1 MMFWILVGVMS
12 IVAVSFVV
20 LPIVKPNVGK
30 KPIFIASLAVLVP
43 LIAIFLYQKNGSPSV
58 SNELAM
64 PQTAIPS
71 VMPGNMN
78 GAMPSDHPTVGAG
91 VMNMDLD
98 KLADKLAEKLKANP
112 DNSEGWALLARTYV
126 ELKKHKESL
135 PAFEHAAS
143 LLPKDPS
150 LMADYADALAMS
162 NQGKFAN
169 KSEELV
175 DQALKLDPMHVKAL
189 MLKATIA
196 FNRKDYVVAIDNW
209 KKLLTV
215 QGLDAETTKQA
226 TGSIEEA
233 QHMMK
238 TGS

>member
-1 MMFWILVGVMS
+1 MMFWILVGVMLV
-12 IVAVSFVV
+12 VAISFVV
-20 LPIVKPNVGK
+20 IPIVKPNIER
-30 KPIFIASLAVLVP
+30 KPIIVISLTILVP
-43 LIAIFLYQKNGSPSV
+43 IVAILLYQKNGSPNASK
-58 SNELAM
+58 ELAVSQKVNSSAM
-64 PQTAIPS
+64 GEMS
-71 VMPGNMN
+71 
-78 GAMPSDHPTVGAG
+78 GAMPPNHPGVG

-162 NQGKFAN
+162 NQGKFDK
-169 KSEELV
+169 KSEDLV

-196 FNRKDYVVAIDNW
+196 FNRKDYTIAIETW

-233 QHMMK
+233 QHMIK

>member
-12 IVAVSFVV
+12 VVAIAFVV
-20 LPIVKPNVGK
+20 VPIVKPNVGK
-30 KPIFIASLAVLVP
+30 KPIIITSLAVLVP
-43 LIAIFLYQKNGSPSV
+43 VIAIFLYQKNGTPNL

-64 PQTAIPS
+64 PQTAMPS
-71 VMPGNMN
+71 AMPGNMS
-78 GAMPSDHPTVGAG
+78 GAIPPDHPMAGAG
-91 VMNMDLD
+91 VMNMDLE

-112 DNSEGWALLARTYV
+112 DNPEGWALLARTYV

-162 NQGKFAN
+162 NQGKFEK
-169 KSEELV
+169 KSEDLV
-175 DQALKLDPMHVKAL
+175 DQALKLDPVHVKAL

-196 FNRKDYVVAIDNW
+196 FNRKDYAMAIEHW

>member
-1 MMFWILVGVMS
+1 MMFWILIGVMS
-12 IVAVSFVV
+12 VVAIMFVV
-20 LPIVKPNVGK
+20 TPIVKPNIGR
-30 KPIFIASLAVLVP
+30 KPIVIVSLMLIVP
-43 LIAIFLYQKNGSPSV
+43 VVAISLYQKNGSPNA
-58 SNELAM
+58 SNQLIM
-64 PQTAIPS
+64 PRATISSSMPS
-71 VMPGNMN
+71 NMS
-78 GAMPSDHPTVGAG
+78 GAMSLNHPTTG

-112 DNSEGWALLARTYV
+112 DNPQGWALLARTYV
-126 ELKKHKESL
+126 ELKKHQESL
-135 PAFEHAAS
+135 SAFEHATS
-143 LLPKDPS
+143 LLPKDAS

-162 NQGKFAN
+162 NQGKFDK
-169 KSEELV
+169 KSQELV

-196 FNRKDYVVAIDNW
+196 FNRKDYAVAIESW

-238 TGS
+238 IGS